1 MGTGVPGVV
10 IVDLD
15 EESLA
20 RVGQWPWPR
29 NTITD
34 LVQNLMAYG
43 AVAVGFDV
51 FFVEEDLLSPAQFVK
66 TVRNLDPA
74 VAEVLNALPSNDVI
88 LAEMLRNSRT
98 VFGQT
103 ALSTVTIG
111 ELPSVANPGT
121 AGPKM
126 DLPPEEFAISRMF
139 NFAGA
144 AGNNPVL
151 DEAAPGHGMVTVAPE
166 PDGVVRRVPMVLAV
180 AGNIYDSLTVDML
193 RLAVGAQNYLI
204 RYNERGIESVVLS
217 AQFKIPTDDKGRI
230 YVNFRPHDPDMYVP
244 AADVLDAVAP
254 VESIQGKFVLIGA
267 SAAGLQDIRRS
278 PIDATLPGV

>member
-1 MGTGVPGVV
+1 MRFFALLLLIAVTALRFNNIGPFERMQLFVFDLYQNIQPREVRPSDMGPGVPGVV

-29 NTITD
+29 NTIAD

-51 FFVEEDLLSPAQFVK
+51 FFVEEDRLSPAQFVK

-88 LAEMLRNSRT
+88 LAEILRNSRA
-98 VFGQT
+98 VLGQT

-126 DLPPEEFAISRMF
+126 DLPAGSR
-139 NFAGA
+139 N
-144 AGNNPVL
+144 
-151 DEAAPGHGMVTVAPE
+151 GHGCT
-166 PDGVVRRVPMVLAV
+166 
-180 AGNIYDSLTVDML
+180 
-193 RLAVGAQNYLI
+193 
-204 RYNERGIESVVLS
+204 
-217 AQFKIPTDDKGRI
+217 
-230 YVNFRPHDPDMYVP
+230 
-244 AADVLDAVAP
+244 
-254 VESIQGKFVLIGA
+254 
-267 SAAGLQDIRRS
+267 
-278 PIDATLPGV
+278 